1 MTLRTLTAVLS
12 ALVIALAA
20 SGARSADFYAG
31 KTITLI
37 IPAGEGG
44 GYDGYA
50 RLAARHL
57 GKHLPGKPRAIAVNK
72 PGASGTV
79 AANYMYSVA
88 KPDGLTISGMYR
100 QMPFAPLFGNKRAT
114 YDATKYGWIGTSSS
128 FKNDASF
135 LFVHKRLGAS
145 DVDQLKA
152 RNKPL
157 QFGSGGRTSTGDE
170 GARIIGP
177 VVGLDIKIVRGYK
190 GSAQT
195 LLAVEKGEVDAMILG
210 ISSLSSR
217 KPAWLKP
224 DGPIHLILQFGYGGE
239 GRHPKFPNVPR
250 VDELASTEADK
261 ALVFLLQAPFKIA
274 RPFAAPP
281 GLPADRLAALRTAFM
296 AMSADPAYLG
306 EAKRLKLDISPR
318 PGHEVAKVIDDVYK
332 LPPAMVKRYIDALKK
347 GG

>member
-1 MTLRTLTAVLS
+1 MTLRPLTIVCS
-12 ALVIALAA
+12 ALACALAA
-20 SGARSADFYAG
+20 IPVHGADFYAG
-31 KTITLI
+31 KSITLI

-57 GKHLPGKPRAIAVNK
+57 GTHLPGKPRVIPVNK

-100 QMPFAPLFGNKRAT
+100 QMPFAPLFGNKRAK
-114 YDATKYGWIGTSSS
+114 YDATKFGWIGTSSS

-135 LFVHKRLGAS
+135 LFVHKRLGAKN
-145 DVDQLKA
+145 VDELKA
-152 RNKPL
+152 RKKPL

-217 KPAWLKP
+217 KPGWLKP
-224 DGPIHLILQFGYGGE
+224 DGPIHLIMQFGYGAD
-239 GRHPKFPNVPR
+239 GRHPQFPNVPR
-250 VDELASTEADK
+250 IDEFAKTDSDK
-261 ALVFLLQAPFKIA
+261 ALALLLQAPFRIA

-281 GLPADRLAALRTAFM
+281 GLPAERLEALRAAFM
-296 AMSADPAYLG
+296 AMSKDPAYLS

-318 PGHEVAKVIDDVYK
+318 PGHEVAQVIGEVYK
-332 LPPAMVKRYIDALKK
+332 LPPAMVQHYIDTLKK